1 MADYFNSLE
10 FIGKVYFICAIGGG
24 AIFIIRMIMMI
35 IGGDFGGESDFDV
48 HTDFDHAGIGDHD
61 PGLHILSFQGITAFV
76 MMFGI
81 VGLVISE
88 NTGIASFFT
97 ILISLGAGVGTAY
110 LLALIFKSMKKLEA
124 DGTINLNEAIGC
136 VGTVYLTIKGK
147 DGGKVQIIVKE
158 QMLTL
163 DAITEEGEEIKTGEE
178 VIVSNVINDN
188 LLVVNRY

>member
-1 MADYFNSLE
+1 MTDYFTSLD
-10 FIGKVYFICAIGGG
+10 FVGKIYFICAVGGG
-24 AIFIIRMIMMI
+24 AIFVIRMLMMI
-35 IGGDFGGESDFDV
+35 IGGDFGGDSDFDV
-48 HTDFDHAGIGDHD
+48 HTDFDHGGIGDHD
-61 PGLHILSFQGITAFV
+61 PGLNILSFQGITAFV

-81 VGLVISE
+81 VGLILIE

-97 ILISLGAGVGTAY
+97 ILLSLGAGVATAY
-110 LLALIFKSMKKLEA
+110 LLALVFKSMKKLEA

-163 DAITEEGEEIKTGEE
+163 DAITDDGVEIKTGEE
-178 VIVSNVINDN
+178 VIVTNVINDN
-188 LLVVNRY
+188 LLFVNKY